1 MKINQSILIMGVS
14 GAGKTTIGTILAKR
28 TKSIFIDADNFHSSN
43 NIKKMNS
50 GLPLNDEDR
59 LNWLIKIKSEIVKN
73 LKKNNVI
80 IACSALKKK
89 YRDYLNIGNLKI
101 VFLKIDKQ
109 SAITRI
115 KNRNNHFMPVSLLE
129 DQFKIL
135 SQPKNAIICDAKKE
149 KCETINF
156 LLDNLNFIN

>member
-1 MKINQSILIMGVS
+1 MKS
-14 GAGKTTIGTILAKR
+14 G
-28 TKSIFIDADNFHSSN
+28 S
-43 NIKKMNS
+43 
-50 GLPLNDEDR
+50 PLNDEDR

-73 LKKNNVI
+73 LKNNNVI

-109 SAITRI
+109 TAITRV
-115 KNRNNHFMPVSLLE
+115 KNRNNHFMPVSLVE

-135 SQPKNAIICDAKKE
+135 LQPKNAIICDAKKE
-149 KCETINF
+149 KCEIINF

>member
-1 MKINQSILIMGVS
+1 MVNKNQI
-14 GAGKTTIGTILAKR
+14 R
-28 TKSIFIDADNFHSSN
+28 
-43 NIKKMNS
+43 NS
-50 GLPLNDEDR
+50 Q
-59 LNWLIKIKSEIVKN
+59 KF
-73 LKKNNVI
+73 KKNNVI

-89 YRDYLNIGNLKI
+89 YRDYLNTGNLKI

-109 SAITRI
+109 TAITRI

>member
-1 MKINQSILIMGVS
+1 M
-14 GAGKTTIGTILAKR
+14 
-28 TKSIFIDADNFHSSN
+28 
-43 NIKKMNS
+43 
-50 GLPLNDEDR
+50 
-59 LNWLIKIKSEIVKN
+59 
-73 LKKNNVI
+73 
-80 IACSALKKK
+80 
-89 YRDYLNIGNLKI
+89 NIGNLKI

-109 SAITRI
+109 TAITRI